1 VTNTLAYLAAAS
13 VTAKSFMTF
22 APGWRRRIWTRKTR
36 RVVLL
41 AILVDLEIF
50 KSVLVIKAILEILDR
65 QKSLAQMKLS
75 LFWYFNCSQSKLQ
88 NLVDLEF
95 LAILEKI
102 YQYEKICLILET
114 QILIVLDNYT
124 ATAIISGK
132 TIKLA
137 RFITNKNIS
146 A

>member
-1 VTNTLAYLAAAS
+1 
-13 VTAKSFMTF
+13 
-22 APGWRRRIWTRKTR
+22 
-36 RVVLL
+36 
-41 AILVDLEIF
+41 
-50 KSVLVIKAILEILDR
+50 
-65 QKSLAQMKLS
+65 MKLS